1 MEDEG
6 EDPGAGAVGGA
17 PGGLGQYNLDQAT
30 LAQIQALVSN
40 PSFPMIR
47 ERMI

>member
-6 EDPGAGAVGGA
+6 AEGDVGAGAGGA

-30 LAQIQALVSN
+30 LA
-40 PSFPMIR
+40 
-47 ERMI
+47 